1 MRLILVPLGQASRI
15 SDKSVARASTRKFR
29 EGAIWSVQTVPP
41 NQELPEGA
49 AVGKARRVRSSTNAG
64 SSGLSGGACLHAD
77 QARWQAAEE
86 ADDLAPAELTTD
98 QNLSALVNAVDLKDV
113 LGEIKT
119 NCRDVHWSGSLSGAE
134 AIPLSHWALP
144 GAGAVHPI
152 LYGTAK
158 PIFVKDQVDQLAH
171 VGSSFL

>member
-1 MRLILVPLGQASRI
+1 
-15 SDKSVARASTRKFR
+15 
-29 EGAIWSVQTVPP
+29 VPP

-119 NCRDVHWSGSLSGAE
+119 TCRDVPWSGSLSGAE
-134 AIPLSHWALP
+134 AITLSHRALP

-152 LYGTAK
+152 IYGKVGTTLGSRYSAIVSPEPPNSAGTSLNFGK
-158 PIFVKDQVDQLAH
+158 PSRM
-171 VGSSFL
+171 GSTVSA